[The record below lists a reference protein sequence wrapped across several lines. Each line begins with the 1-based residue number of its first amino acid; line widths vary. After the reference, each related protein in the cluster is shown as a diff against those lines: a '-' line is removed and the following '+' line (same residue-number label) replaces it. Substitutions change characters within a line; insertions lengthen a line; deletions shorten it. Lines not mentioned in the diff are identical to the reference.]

1 MANTYFNFKRF
12 SVNQDRCAMKVGTDG
27 VLLGAT
33 AEGGM
38 DILDIGTGTGLVAL
52 MMAQRFPEA
61 SITGIDIDEG
71 AFIQA
76 QKNAAASPFAER
88 ITIEKADITAFT
100 SCSPFDCIVCNPPFF
115 ENALSC
121 PDSQRAMARHTS
133 ALPFNVLL
141 QKVAALLSEDGRC
154 TIIIPT
160 DCLGRI
166 EEECAYNNLFVYKK
180 IFIKTVER
188 KLPKRVIVTI
198 SKHCATLNSS
208 TQCLMENGQRSTWYE
223 EVCKDFYL

>member
-1 MANTYFNFKRF
+1 MANTYFNFKKF

-33 AEGGM
+33 AEGGRN
-38 DILDIGTGTGLVAL
+38 ILDIGTGTGLVAL
-52 MMAQRFPEA
+52 MMAQRFPYA
-61 SITGIDIDEG
+61 TVTGIDIDDD
-71 AFIQA
+71 AFTQA
-76 QKNAAASPFAER
+76 RENALASPFAER
-88 ITIEKADITAFT
+88 INIKKADITSFT
-100 SCSPFDCIVCNPPFF
+100 SSISLDCIVCNPPFF

-133 ALPFNVLL
+133 SLPFNALI
-141 QKVAALLSEDGRC
+141 QKVATILSEDGRC

-166 EEECAYNNLFVYKK
+166 EEECAYNNLFINRKL
-180 IFIKTVER
+180 FIKTVEK
-188 KLPKRVIVTI
+188 KLPKRVIITI
-198 SKHCATLNSS
+198 GKRCIPQESS
-208 TQCLMENGQRSTWYE
+208 TQCLMENGQRSTWYN